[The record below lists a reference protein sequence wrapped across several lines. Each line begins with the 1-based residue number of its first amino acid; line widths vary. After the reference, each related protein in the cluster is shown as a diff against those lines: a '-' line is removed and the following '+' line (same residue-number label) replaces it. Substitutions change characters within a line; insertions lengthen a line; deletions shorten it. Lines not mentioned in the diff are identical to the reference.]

1 MHLCVVLGPGLPEE
15 MVALAPKF
23 FEGCRDF
30 RFSVQAEAAL
40 TGDDPPFFVPLSTSL
55 GCLVR
60 DSKL

>member
-1 MHLCVVLGPGLPEE
+1 MPEE